1 MNTIRNASFAAT
13 KDFSLFE
20 FFRLRMFRATF
31 AALILMLPAIQ
42 PFVPAVLADSP
53 TASRDGSTRHW
64 SVQVDKIDPGDV
76 TQDASFGAAIY
87 ENLLQELTKTNYF
100 KQVFRGGDR
109 NANDVPA
116 LLILRTKVQKYTPG
130 SETRRAVTT
139 VTGATKLNVRIR
151 LFTREGSLVLDHLV
165 DGNVRFI
172 GSNMRATHNLAHNV
186 AATLKRS
193 TLSESAHQIP
203 EQVAGKMSQYQVGTI
218 MAVREHTAAAD
229 ADPSVTSY
237 DISVRV
243 GNTVYV
249 VLYTPPLGDDTVRY
263 VAGRDLLVLAGEKT
277 ITYNDMLGNS
287 LQVPII
293 TRTMITAPSTQ

>member
-1 MNTIRNASFAAT
+1 MKTNRNTSFAPT
-13 KDFSLFE
+13 KKDFSLFE
-20 FFRLRMFRATF
+20 FFQVQMFRATF
-31 AALILMLPAIQ
+31 AALILVLSAMRSQ

-53 TASRDGSTRHW
+53 TASRDGSTRQW

-76 TQDASFGAAIY
+76 TLDASFGAAIY

-109 NANDVPA
+109 NANDVPT

-151 LFTREGSLVLDHLV
+151 LFTREASLVLDHLV

-193 TLSESAHQIP
+193 TS
-203 EQVAGKMSQYQVGTI
+203 VARRWM
-218 MAVREHTAAAD
+218 
-229 ADPSVTSY
+229 
-237 DISVRV
+237 
-243 GNTVYV
+243 
-249 VLYTPPLGDDTVRY
+249 
-263 VAGRDLLVLAGEKT
+263 
-277 ITYNDMLGNS
+277 
-287 LQVPII
+287 
-293 TRTMITAPSTQ
+293 